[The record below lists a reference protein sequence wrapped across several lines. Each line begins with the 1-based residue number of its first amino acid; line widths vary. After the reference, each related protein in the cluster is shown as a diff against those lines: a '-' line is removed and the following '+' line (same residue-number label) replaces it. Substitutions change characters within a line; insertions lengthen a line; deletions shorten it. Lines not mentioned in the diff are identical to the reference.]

1 MPLIDIGYGAQ
12 YTVSRYRE
20 MAMNHNIKNSAVE
33 LPQAAGVIGLL
44 SLVLLL
50 LEVVR

>member
-1 MPLIDIGYGAQ
+1 
-12 YTVSRYRE
+12 
-20 MAMNHNIKNSAVE
+20 MNTNRIIKNSAVE
-33 LPQAAGVIGLL
+33 LPKAAGVIGLL